1 MASRAIAPHG
11 SRSHVLLNNSD
22 LFKSNSGKESN
33 SELSIFSEKNIPFYP
48 IIRDCETMFFGKDY
62 SLKNDT
68 RPTIQNAYVNRAVDC
83 FNITIITNNLE
94 NAGAPEPPKVQAPAE
109 APVDYASYWNTALM
123 WLSRKSDFFN
133 KNSELLPK
141 EYPKVIALFT
151 SALRAMSPSKNETYT
166 NIASNRINR
175 VACAILGP
183 EKTTHLPIYQLVEKV

>member
-1 MASRAIAPHG
+1 MFRSRLSRLFFFFGPLDTSFKLASQNEKFIFLL
-11 SRSHVLLNNSD
+11 RSHVLLNNSD

-94 NAGAPEPPKVQAPAE
+94 NAAKIV
-109 APVDYASYWNTALM
+109 SKLR
-123 WLSRKSDFFN
+123 SREGYFIF
-133 KNSELLPK
+133 
-141 EYPKVIALFT
+141 
-151 SALRAMSPSKNETYT
+151 
-166 NIASNRINR
+166 
-175 VACAILGP
+175 
-183 EKTTHLPIYQLVEKV
+183 